1 MMCLNHAHWES
12 KPMTGRTL
20 LHYRIVEKLGE
31 GGMGVVYKAL
41 DTHLDRLVAIKV
53 LPPEKVAD
61 VERKR
66 RFVQEAKSASALNH
80 PNIITIHDIAS
91 EDGVDF
97 IAMEYV
103 PGKALNR
110 LISRK
115 GLPLSNVLK
124 YAIQISDALAAA
136 HAAGIIHRDLKPA
149 NVMIRDGA
157 GRSGMVKVLD
167 FGLAKLTDKV
177 ESSDR
182 EVMETMRQDAPDTAG
197 GIVLGTVSYMSPEQA
212 EGNPPGH
219 PTDVTLHFFEIW
231 PMKGLQCS
239 WFRRWVVRSTKL
251 LRSIARACPRSP

>member
-1 MMCLNHAHWES
+1 
-12 KPMTGRTL
+12 MTGRTL
-20 LHYRIVEKLGE
+20 LHYRILENLGQ

-115 GLPLSNVLK
+115 GLALSDVLK
-124 YAIQISDALAAA
+124 YAIQIADALAAA
-136 HAAGIIHRDLKPA
+136 HAAGIIHRDLKPG
-149 NVMIRDGA
+149 NVMIRDG
-157 GRSGMVKVLD
+157 GDG
-167 FGLAKLTDKV
+167 
-177 ESSDR
+177 
-182 EVMETMRQDAPDTAG
+182 
-197 GIVLGTVSYMSPEQA
+197 
-212 EGNPPGH
+212 
-219 PTDVTLHFFEIW
+219 PTW
-231 PMKGLQCS
+231 SRCS
-239 WFRRWVVRSTKL
+239 IS
-251 LRSIARACPRSP
+251 A

>member
-1 MMCLNHAHWES
+1 
-12 KPMTGRTL
+12 MTGRTI
-20 LHYRIVEKLGE
+20 LHYRILENLGQ

-61 VERKR
+61 MERKR

-115 GLPLSNVLK
+115 GLPLCNVLK
-124 YAIQISDALAAA
+124 YAIQISEALTAA
-136 HAAGIIHRDLKPA
+136 HAAGIIHRDLKPG
-149 NVMIRDGA
+149 NVMIRDEA
-157 GRSGMVKVLD
+157 GRDGIVKVLD

-177 ESSDR
+177 ESSERD
-182 EVMETMRQDAPDTAG
+182 VTETMRQDAPDTAG

-212 EGNPPGH
+212 QGKKLDGRSDIFSFGAMLYEM
-219 PTDVTLHFFEIW
+219 VTGRKAFEAD
-231 PMKGLQCS
+231 S
-239 WFRRWVVRSTKL
+239 N
-251 LRSIARACPRSP
+251 